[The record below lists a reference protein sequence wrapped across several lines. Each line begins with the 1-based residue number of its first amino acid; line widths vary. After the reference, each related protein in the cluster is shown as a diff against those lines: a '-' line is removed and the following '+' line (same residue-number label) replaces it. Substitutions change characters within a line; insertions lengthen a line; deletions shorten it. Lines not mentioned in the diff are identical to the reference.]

1 MTARFS
7 WRRRLGDPLP
17 WLILALAGF
26 IFLMPLLRPL
36 FAAAFP
42 AIHPPIYDSDSFF
55 DLFLSHAEIVLASS
69 LAAIAIALPAG
80 IFVTRPAGRDFRG
93 AVDAIGTIGQ
103 TFPPVAL
110 LAIAVPVM
118 GYGAMPTFL
127 ALTIYGLLPI
137 LVNTVAGLTAVPAT
151 IREAAAGIG
160 LTPLQ
165 ILTRVELPLA
175 APVIIAGIRTS
186 VIINIGTATIGSTVG
201 TVTLGTPIIDG
212 LVADKLPY
220 IIQGGVIVGLFAIVT
235 DMGFERL
242 TRLARRYRSA

>member
-7 WRRRLGDPLP
+7 WRRWLGDPLP
-17 WLILALAGF
+17 WLILLLAGF